1 MNVHAI
7 RFWSVCL
14 ERNDQ
19 CSVRE
24 WCLPAIENAKDP
36 SGKHVVLEIDVPEEG
51 SPEEILQ
58 LATHVYE
65 GLSDSDIDEVEAIA
79 FDRSNFFS
87 NREGEWPNE

>member
-1 MNVHAI
+1 MPFDFGACVLKETINAVY
-7 RFWSVCL
+7 
-14 ERNDQ
+14 
-19 CSVRE
+19 
-24 WCLPAIENAKDP
+24 ENGVFRPLKTPRIP